1 MRAVFQLIFLLS
13 ALLLVT
19 PSLTAQQTK
28 TNTPSAQT
36 QTNLPPS
43 DTGGPLLPEQAA
55 FDVTHYDLE
64 LRVNPD
70 SQSITGALTVHAR
83 IVGPTA
89 WLVLDLHTNLAVSTV
104 TAVDKPSR
112 PRPLRFERREG
123 RLWIAFPLT
132 KQPGDTVRVCVA
144 YGGKPVIARNPPW
157 SGGFTWA
164 KTTNGEPW
172 IGVSCQGEGADL
184 WWPCKDHPSDEPDT
198 MSLHI
203 TVPQP
208 LTCAANGRLQRV
220 VQNKDGTRTFHWFI
234 SQPINNYLVTLNIAP
249 YRTITGGYD
258 SVTGM
263 TIPVT
268 FWFLPQD
275 YDKARVLFT
284 NFFKL
289 IRFYEQRLGPYP
301 FRKDK
306 IGVAQTPYLG
316 MEHQTITA
324 YGATFKTN
332 AYGYDWL
339 LFHEFGHEW
348 WGNLVTCSDWRDMW
362 LHEGF
367 ESYMEALYAES
378 LQGQE
383 AYHKYVTGFRSRRAS
398 EMPVAPRESKTGHEI
413 YAAPIYSK
421 GALVLHT
428 LRYLIGDEAF
438 FTALRRMAY
447 PDPRMERVTD
457 GRQCRFATTE
467 DFREIAEESSGM
479 KLDWFF
485 ELYLRQSKLPK
496 LITTT
501 NGHELTLRWET
512 PDHLAFPMP
521 VEVQVTTGKR
531 RVNMLSG
538 TAQISIDPAKKLQ
551 IDPQRWILK
560 EEPPGA
566 PETPA
571 GTAVPHPV
579 TGVKAAP

>member
-1 MRAVFQLIFLLS
+1 LSSAAFFRLGALFLIH
-13 ALLLVT
+13 V
-19 PSLTAQQTK
+19 SLQAQTVK
-28 TNTPSAQT
+28 TNAVIPET

-55 FDVTHYDLE
+55 YDVTHYDLA
-64 LRVNPD
+64 LRVDPEA
-70 SQSITGALTVHAR
+70 QSITGALTVHAR
-83 IVGPTA
+83 IVSPTG
-89 WLVLDLHTNLAVSTV
+89 WLVLDLHTNLAVSAV
-104 TAVDKPSR
+104 TAVDHPAR
-112 PRPLRFERREG
+112 PRPLDFERRES

-132 KQPGDTVRVCVA
+132 KQPGDTAQVRVA
-144 YGGKPVIARNPPW
+144 YGGKPVVAKNPPW
-157 SGGFTWA
+157 SGGFTWS
-164 KTTNGEPW
+164 KTTNGVPW

-198 MSLHI
+198 MALHI

-208 LTCAANGRLQRV
+208 LICAANGRLQRV
-220 VQNKDGTRTFHWFI
+220 VRNPDGTQTFHWYI

-249 YRTITGGYD
+249 YRTIAGGYE

-275 YDKARVLFT
+275 YDKGRVLFT
-284 NFFKL
+284 NFLKQ
-289 IRFYEQRLGPYP
+289 IRFYEERLGPYP

-324 YGATFKTN
+324 YGAKFKTN
-332 AYGYDWL
+332 DYGFDWL

-378 LQGQE
+378 LQGE
-383 AYHKYVTGFRSRRAS
+383 AAYHKYVNGFRSRRAS
-398 EMPVAPRESKTGHEI
+398 SKPVAPRESKTGHEI
-413 YAAPIYSK
+413 YSAPIYSK

-428 LRYLIGDEAF
+428 LRFLIGDKAF

-447 PDPRMERVTD
+447 PDPRMERVSD

-467 DFREIAEESSGM
+467 DFRHIAEQSSGM
-479 KLDWFF
+479 NLDWFF
-485 ELYLRQSKLPK
+485 EIYLRQPKLPR
-496 LITTT
+496 LITAT
-501 NGHELTLRWET
+501 NGHQLTLHWET
-512 PDHLAFPMP
+512 PEHLAFPMP
-521 VEVQVTTGKR
+521 VEVDLGQGKH
-531 RVNMLSG
+531 RVELPAG
-538 TAQISIDPAKKLQ
+538 TAQFSIQDTKNLR

-560 EEPPGA
+560 EEPPA
-566 PETPA
+566 PTN
-571 GTAVPHPV
+571 AVP
-579 TGVKAAP
+579 ARR

>member
-1 MRAVFQLIFLLS
+1 LRSPLFIALIGL
-13 ALLLVT
+13 ALLLLISA
-19 PSLTAQQTK
+19 SLPAQQPK
-28 TNTPSAQT
+28 TNAIAPEI

-55 FDVTHYDLE
+55 YDVTHYDLA
-64 LRVNPD
+64 LRVYPD

-83 IVGPTA
+83 IVSPTA
-89 WLVLDLHTNLAVSTV
+89 WLVLDLHSNLAVSAV
-104 TAVDKPSR
+104 AAVDNSAR
-112 PRPLRFERREG
+112 PRPLSFERREA

-132 KQPGDTVRVCVA
+132 KQPGDTIQVRVA
-144 YGGKPVIARNPPW
+144 YGGKPVVAKNPPW
-157 SGGFTWA
+157 SGGFTWS

-198 MSLHI
+198 MALHI

-220 VQNKDGTRTFHWFI
+220 VQNNDGTRTFHWFI
-234 SQPINNYLVTLNIAP
+234 SQPINNYLVTLNLAP
-249 YRTITGGYD
+249 YRTIAGGYE

-268 FWFLPQD
+268 FWMLPQD
-275 YDKARVLFT
+275 YDKGRVLFT
-284 NFFKL
+284 NFLKQ
-289 IRFYEQRLGPYP
+289 IRFYEERLGPYP

-316 MEHQTITA
+316 MEHQTIIA
-324 YGATFKTN
+324 YGAKFKDNTN
-332 AYGYDWL
+332 GFDWL

-378 LQGQE
+378 LQGE
-383 AYHKYVTGFRSRRAS
+383 AAYHKYINGFRSRRTSAK
-398 EMPVAPRESKTGHEI
+398 PVAPRESKTGHEI
-413 YAAPIYSK
+413 YSAPIYSK

-428 LRYLIGDEAF
+428 LRYLIGDKAF

-467 DFREIAEESSGM
+467 DFRHIAEESSGM

-485 ELYLRQSKLPK
+485 EIYLRQPKLPR
-496 LITTT
+496 LITAT
-501 NGHELTLRWET
+501 NGHQLTLRWET
-512 PDHLAFPMP
+512 PEHLDFPMP
-521 VEVQVTTGKR
+521 VEVHVANRKH
-531 RVNMLSG
+531 RVDLSAG
-538 TAQISIDPAKKLQ
+538 SAQISIDPAKNLG

-560 EEPPGA
+560 EEPRA
-566 PETPA
+566 T
-571 GTAVPHPV
+571 TNAVPARSSP
-579 TGVKAAP
+579 